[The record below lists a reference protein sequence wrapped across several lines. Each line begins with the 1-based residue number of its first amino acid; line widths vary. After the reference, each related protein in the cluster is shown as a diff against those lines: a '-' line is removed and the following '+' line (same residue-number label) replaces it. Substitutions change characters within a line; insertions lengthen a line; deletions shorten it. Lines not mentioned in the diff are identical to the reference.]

1 LVGLLKEK
9 SRHKDGFFVTRSRI
23 TSSLPFLALLQEQ
36 QQVLQQQ
43 EQQQVLQQQVQQQ
56 QALQQELALQLLL
69 SYRRQ
74 PEPEP
79 TGKRSA
85 TIFS

>member
-1 LVGLLKEK
+1 LELL
-9 SRHKDGFFVTRSRI
+9 
-23 TSSLPFLALLQEQ
+23 Q
-36 QQVLQQQ
+36 QQVP
-43 EQQQVLQQQVQQQ
+43 QQQVQQQ
-56 QALQQELALQLLL
+56 QAPQQEQALQLLL

-79 TGKRSA
+79 AGKRSA